1 MHCIRS
7 DDRCPGTGGD
17 RTVHRR
23 GCARHGGGADH
34 RLDGYRLGNG
44 DPPPDDD
51 HHRGQVHLGA
61 VINSTRA
68 LTAGHCG
75 KKGEDLFNTNG
86 DKIGTITT
94 NLISRHADIAV
105 VTLLPGQRVKVDRI
119 DWGAKV
125 KQGEPVKVRRH
136 HRVVPRRCRDPEA
149 ATDPGCGVPLP
160 GPLTIACAFAPP
172 SPAGEP
178 VDACRRGDV
187 PLGGRRQWRGH
198 PSQRRPDRRH
208 PLSKA
213 LAATDSENREVTRS
227 FYTPVSLVPKSLR

>member
-1 MHCIRS
+1 MRASVLMTAALAPAAIALS
-7 DDRCPGTGGD
+7 IGVAAPAMAAPTTDS
-17 RTVHRR
+17 TVI
-23 GCARHGGGADH
+23 AS
-34 RLDGYRLGNG
+34 NG

-51 HHRGQVHLGA
+51 HHRGQVHRA

-125 KQGEPVKVRRH
+125 K
-136 HRVVPRRCRDPEA
+136 
-149 ATDPGCGVPLP
+149 PG
-160 GPLTIACAFAPP
+160 
-172 SPAGEP
+172 
-178 VDACRRGDV
+178 
-187 PLGGRRQWRGH
+187 
-198 PSQRRPDRRH
+198 
-208 PLSKA
+208 
-213 LAATDSENREVTRS
+213 
-227 FYTPVSLVPKSLR
+227 